1 MFLSTLNIDGQS
13 MDFDAPPYIID
24 VDEDN
29 DSIDDEDMSA
39 AITRGHG
46 SDGGGDDR
54 PPSRPIG
61 IGCQG
66 SRDPDLLQTSSRQIG
81 IYKST
86 IGLILRTMPEAFK
99 MLKTG
104 QRARSSASRDPGH
117 LLSSEICK

>member
-39 AITRGHG
+39 AVARGHG
-46 SDGGGDDR
+46 GDDDR

-61 IGCQG
+61 TGCQEEAENPTG
-66 SRDPDLLQTSSRQIG
+66 EAGEPADWGPMTKPGTSG
-81 IYKST
+81 
-86 IGLILRTMPEAFK
+86 
-99 MLKTG
+99 
-104 QRARSSASRDPGH
+104 
-117 LLSSEICK
+117 